1 MTAKRYLTAKEA
13 AAALGITLP
22 TLYAYVSRGLI
33 RSEPGEGKTRAR
45 RYRREDVAALQSR
58 REWRR
63 SPAKAVESALHWG
76 APLLESAITLIEDGR
91 LYYRGRDV
99 LALPQERSFEE
110 AARLLWQGEFAPFT
124 ERLSPAQRQ
133 LVRETAPVTAGLSPA
148 EAFQAVL
155 PLAGARDLAG
165 YDLRDTAVART
176 GERILWLMTAVV
188 AVNSGQWSVV
198 SDQYS
203 VFSDQYSVF
212 SERGIAGCLQ
222 AVWAAGRPEA
232 ADLFN
237 AALIYCADHELNVSA
252 FAARVAASAQATPY
266 QVVAAGLAALQG
278 RLHGGATGQ
287 AAAFLRE
294 AGAPERARQVIGER
308 LKRGER
314 IPGFGHPLYPDGDPR
329 GRALLERVTAVLPDA
344 PGAILAQAV
353 AQGMADT
360 VGLQPTIDFA
370 LTALA
375 WALELPPGAPLA
387 LFALGRAAGWIG
399 QAIEQYQSG
408 RLIRPRARY
417 VGARPEEE
425 VRD

>member
-1 MTAKRYLTAKEA
+1 MTTKRYLTAKEA

-45 RYRREDVAALQSR
+45 RYRQEDVAALQSR

-63 SPAKAVESALHWG
+63 SPAKAVASALHWG

-91 LYYRGRDV
+91 LYYRGHDV
-99 LALPQERSFEE
+99 LTLPQERSFEE
-110 AARLLWQGEFAPFT
+110 VARLLWQGEFAPFT

-133 LVRETAPVTAGLSPA
+133 LVQETAPVTAGLSPA

-188 AVNSGQWSVV
+188 AVNS
-198 SDQYS
+198 DQCS
-203 VFSDQYSVF
+203 VFSDQCSVF

-222 AVWAAGRPEA
+222 AIWAAERPEA
-232 ADLFN
+232 AGLFN
-237 AALIYCADHELNVSA
+237 AALIYCADHELNASA

-266 QVVAAGLAALQG
+266 QVVIAGLSTLQG
-278 RLHGGATGQ
+278 RLHGGVTGQ

-294 AGAPERARQVIGER
+294 VGAPERARQVIGER

-329 GRALLERVTAVLPDA
+329 GRALLEQVTAVLPDA
-344 PGAILAQAV
+344 PGTLLAQAV
-353 AQGMADT
+353 AQGVAGT
-360 VGLQPTIDFA
+360 VGLQPNVDFA

-387 LFALGRAAGWIG
+387 LFALGRAAGWMG
-399 QAIEQYQSG
+399 QAIEQYRLGQ
-408 RLIRPRARY
+408 LIRPRARY
-417 VGARPEEE
+417 VGARPDEEM
-425 VRD
+425 RD

>member
-1 MTAKRYLTAKEA
+1 MTTKRYLTAKEA

-45 RYRREDVAALQSR
+45 RYRQEDVAALQSR

-63 SPAKAVESALHWG
+63 SPAKAVASALHWG

-91 LYYRGRDV
+91 LYYRGHDV
-99 LALPQERSFEE
+99 LTLPQKRSFEE
-110 AARLLWQGEFAPFT
+110 VARLLWQGEFAPFT
-124 ERLSPAQRQ
+124 ERLSPAQQQ
-133 LVRETAPVTAGLSPA
+133 LVQETAPVTAGLSPA

-165 YDLRDTAVART
+165 YDLRDTAVALT

-203 VFSDQYSVF
+203 VFS
-212 SERGIAGCLQ
+212 ERGIAGCLQ
-222 AVWAAGRPEA
+222 AIWAAERPET

-252 FAARVAASAQATPY
+252 FAARVGASAQATPY

-287 AAAFLRE
+287 AVAFLRE
-294 AGAPERARQVIGER
+294 VGAPERARQVIGER

-344 PGAILAQAV
+344 PGTLLAQAV
-353 AQGMADT
+353 AQGMAGT
-360 VGLQPTIDFA
+360 VGLQPNVDFA

-387 LFALGRAAGWIG
+387 LFALGRAAGWMG
-399 QAIEQYQSG
+399 QAIEQYRSG
-408 RLIRPRARY
+408 QLIRPRARY
-417 VGARPEEE
+417 VGARPDEEM
-425 VRD
+425 RD